1 MDDLKLLAEL
11 RSDTPR
17 MTTETARRARAR
29 LLAATTETEQRTVPT
44 HARRAI
50 VGRRRLLRIAVAGGL
65 VAAAAAT
72 GITVVGNTGKGAD
85 HRRPE
90 PPVVFQG
97 TPVANTV
104 DLANRAAQAA
114 LARPF
119 TAPTPLQWIYIQT
132 RSAPLA
138 DSSEPNGPVAP
149 RRRHTTAEW
158 IRADGKKQANMDASG
173 NMTIDDLLPAE
184 PRSDYPYLSSLPT
197 DPDRLLATLRASA
210 DEPLGSRDLAVFS
223 NIGVFMR
230 NGLIPPKVQAALFQV
245 LSRLQG
251 VQLVHQATD
260 AAGRSGVA
268 FAIIEEGYLR
278 DELILDARTYS
289 YLGERSV
296 VIKNHVSRGDDGTLR
311 SRKGDIVQW
320 SAQTRIGVV
329 DKAGQRP

>member
-11 RSDTPR
+11 RTDTPR
-17 MTTETARRARAR
+17 MTTETARLARAR
-29 LLAATTETEQRTVPT
+29 LLAAAAETEQRTVPT
-44 HARRAI
+44 HARRAV
-50 VGRRRLLRIAVAGGL
+50 VGRRRLFRIAVAGGL
-65 VAAAAAT
+65 VAVAAAT
-72 GITVVGNTGKGAD
+72 GITVVGNTGKRAD
-85 HRRPE
+85 HRHPE
-90 PPVVFQG
+90 PDVVFQG
-97 TPVANTV
+97 TPVANAV

-114 LARPF
+114 LAKPF
-119 TAPTPLQWIYIQT
+119 TAPGPLQWIYIQT

-149 RRRHTTAEW
+149 HRRQTTAQW

-173 NMTIDDLLPAE
+173 NMTIDDLMPAE
-184 PRSDYPYLSSLPT
+184 PRFDYPYLSSLPT

-210 DEPLGSRDLAVFS
+210 DEPLGPRDLVVFS

-251 VQLVHQATD
+251 VQLIRQATD

-268 FAIIEEGYLR
+268 FAITEEGYLR
-278 DELILDARTYS
+278 NELILDSRTFS

-311 SRKGDIVQW
+311 SRKGEIAQW

-329 DKAGQRP
+329 DRPGQRA